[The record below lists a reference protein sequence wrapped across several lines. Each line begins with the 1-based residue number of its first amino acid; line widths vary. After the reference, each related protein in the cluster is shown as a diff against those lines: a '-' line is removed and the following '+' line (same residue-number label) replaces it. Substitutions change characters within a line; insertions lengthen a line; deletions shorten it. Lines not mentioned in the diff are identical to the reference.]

1 VNIALI
7 ANPGAGGS
15 TDTDEVA
22 VALRAHGAEI
32 EHFSL
37 DEADLERAAR
47 SGAERV
53 VVAGGDGSIGP
64 AAGVAQALGVP
75 LGLVPTGTAND
86 FARSQAIPL
95 EIPRACAVA
104 MEGTHRQRMD
114 LGRLSSGCLF
124 VNVANTGLS
133 TSAAREAAPL
143 KSVLGPVAYG
153 VGAVRAASS
162 AKPLSCR
169 VSVDGREIFSARS
182 WQVIVGVTGAF
193 GGGSELGS
201 ADPQDGQLDVAVLPA
216 GSRLGLV
223 RRAWGMR
230 TGTICAQ
237 PDVIHERGRE
247 IVLELPPGTEL
258 NVDGEVIDAA
268 RPERATIEPGAFLL
282 IVPD

>member
-1 VNIALI
+1 MDIALI

-37 DEADLERAAR
+37 DEDDLARAAR

-64 AAGVAQALGVP
+64 AAVVAEALGVP
-75 LGLVPTGTAND
+75 LALIPTGTAND
-86 FARSQAIPL
+86 FARSQGIPL
-95 EIPRACAVA
+95 EIPRACALA
-104 MEGTHRQRMD
+104 MEGTRRQRMD
-114 LGRLSSGCLF
+114 LGRLSSGCAF
-124 VNVANTGLS
+124 VNVANTGIS

-153 VGAVRAASS
+153 VGALRAASN
-162 AKPLSCR
+162 AKPIACR
-169 VSVDGREIFSARS
+169 VSVDGREIFSAKS

-216 GSRLGLV
+216 GSRVGLV

-237 PDVIHERGRE
+237 PDVVHERGRE
-247 IVLELPPGTEL
+247 ILLELPPGTEL
-258 NVDGEVIDAA
+258 NVDGEVIPAG
-268 RPERATIEPGAFLL
+268 RPERATLEPGAFELV
-282 IVPD
+282 VP

>member
-1 VNIALI
+1 VHIALI

-15 TDTDEVA
+15 TDADEVA

-37 DEADLERAAR
+37 EEEDLARAAR
-47 SGAERV
+47 SSAERV

-64 AAGVAQALGVP
+64 AAEVAHALGVP
-75 LGLVPTGTAND
+75 LALIPTGTAND
-86 FARSQAIPL
+86 FARSQGVPL

-104 MEGTHRQRMD
+104 LEGTRLRRMD
-114 LGRLSSGCLF
+114 LGRLSSGCRF
-124 VNVANTGLS
+124 VNVANTGIS
-133 TSAAREAAPL
+133 SSAAREAAPL
-143 KSVLGPVAYG
+143 KSVLGPLAYG

-162 AKPLSCR
+162 AKPIACR
-169 VSVDGREIFSARS
+169 VAVDGREVFAAKS

-201 ADPQDGQLDVAVLPA
+201 ADPQDGRLDVAVLPA

-230 TGTICAQ
+230 RGTICAQ

-247 IVLELPPGTEL
+247 VLLELPPGTEL
-258 NVDGEVIDAA
+258 NVDGEVIRAGS
-268 RPERATIEPGAFLL
+268 PERATLEPGAFELVL
-282 IVPD
+282 S

>member
-1 VNIALI
+1 MHIALI

-15 TDTDEVA
+15 TDADEVA
-22 VALRAHGAEI
+22 VALRAHGAVI

-37 DEADLERAAR
+37 GEDDLERAAR

-75 LGLVPTGTAND
+75 LALVPTGTAND
-86 FARSQAIPL
+86 FARSQNLPFD
-95 EIPRACAVA
+95 IPRACAVA
-104 MEGTHRQRMD
+104 IEGTRLQRMD
-114 LGRLSSGCLF
+114 LGRLSSGCRF
-124 VNVANTGLS
+124 VNVANTGIS
-133 TSAAREAAPL
+133 ASAAREAAPL

-162 AKPLSCR
+162 ARPIPCR
-169 VSVDGREIFSARS
+169 VSVDGREIFSAKS

-201 ADPQDGQLDVAVLPA
+201 ADPQDGLLDVAVLPA

-247 IVLELPPGTEL
+247 ILLELPPGTEL
-258 NVDGEVIDAA
+258 NVDGEVIDAG
-268 RPERATIEPGAFLL
+268 RSERATLEPGAFSLV
-282 IVPD
+282 VP